1 MCIRDSS
8 LTLYGR
14 ADCDDTER
22 TRDRLRALGVAFT
35 EVDIDHDTAA
45 DAFVHFI
52 NRGFRSTPTLVFDHG
67 HRKVVL
73 TEPSDEE
80 LDGALRS

>member
-1 MCIRDSS
+1 MAQTGISS
-8 LTLYGR
+8 P
-14 ADCDDTER
+14 
-22 TRDRLRALGVAFT
+22 LRNEAHTVSYTHLDVYKRQ